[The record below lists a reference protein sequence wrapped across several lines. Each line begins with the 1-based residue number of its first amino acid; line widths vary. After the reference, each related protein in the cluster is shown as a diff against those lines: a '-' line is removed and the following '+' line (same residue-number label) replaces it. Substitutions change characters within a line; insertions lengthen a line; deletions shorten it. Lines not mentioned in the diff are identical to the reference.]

1 MTFASGPI
9 ARNPAGGGPP
19 VFILSAARRTTWQPG
34 VTYNIFPN
42 TGFVGI
48 PNRTSIAS
56 TLSPLDVAPG
66 RTINISIASPAVI
79 TMSGGSPHGM
89 NVNDAFWLYATG
101 AAPTGVARIA
111 ASGYL
116 TDTNTTYYVINTGFS
131 TTQFEFSTSVG
142 GAAVNTSGT
151 QSGTQTMIRD
161 DAAQIITAFN
171 AATPEQV
178 AKLNAGI
185 FNIKINGLVLRNNNV
200 TLRGAGPGTGLN
212 TAINPVSMTTTW
224 IPGTRVADVAA
235 PQLYHVDRNIGAG
248 STPLIVVGGANA
260 LACSAPIALTADA
273 VKGSFQCQLA
283 SLPGALTVGSLVLID
298 INTSGTQGSFGD
310 VRDCNMSI
318 ANPGA
323 IHQNNHGL
331 VAGTQF
337 KLTGT
342 SIDGTYFVLGPTGLT
357 ASSFQFSLS
366 NGGAAVNTM
375 GVTFNTMPRI
385 AVAVW
390 L

>member
-9 ARNPAGGGPP
+9 ARNPAGGGLPP
-19 VFILSAARRTTWQPG
+19 FILSAARRTTWQPG
-34 VTYNIFPN
+34 VTYNVFPN

-48 PNRTSIAS
+48 PNRTSIAA

-79 TMSGGSPHGM
+79 TMQGGGIRGM
-89 NVNDAFWLYATG
+89 SVGDAFWLYPTG
-101 AAPTGVARIA
+101 ALPTGTSGLA
-111 ASGYL
+111 ASAYL
-116 TDTNTTYYVINTGFS
+116 TDTNTTYYVISTGFS
-131 TTQFEFSTSVG
+131 TTQFEFSLTSG

-161 DAAQIITAFN
+161 DALAITNAFN

-178 AKLNAGI
+178 VKLNAGI

-200 TLRGAGPGTGLN
+200 TLRGAGPGVGLN

-224 IPGTRVADVAA
+224 IPGTMVADAA
-235 PQLYHVDRNIGAG
+235 ATQLYHVDRNIGAG
-248 STPLIVVGGANA
+248 STPVIVIGGANA
-260 LACSAPIALTADA
+260 LSLSSSVALTADA
-273 VKGSFQCQLA
+273 VKGSFQCQIA
-283 SLPGALTVGSLVLID
+283 SIPGALVVGSLVLID

-323 IHQNNHGL
+323 IHQNNH
-331 VAGTQF
+331 AFTTETQF
-337 KLTGT
+337 HVTGRT
-342 SIDGTYFVLGPTGLT
+342 IDGV
-357 ASSFQFSLS
+357 
-366 NGGAAVNTM
+366 
-375 GVTFNTMPRI
+375 
-385 AVAVW
+385 
-390 L
+390 